1 MDVNNKYYFKIPVG
15 TKSVE
20 LPFEMKWDF
29 IGQDDS
35 IDIWEKDAIKEAIGV
50 AKDFDIL
57 RFSHKPYG
65 NDEQTRIN
73 YKFYFYNS
81 SSTLWENNYEAA
93 GFTIEE
99 NYYISNSFEKSFFKL
114 DFYDTNDTTTQSI
127 QFTVILPIQTGEEDP
142 VQISPYLP
150 DVLIERPE
158 FILDYVKNRE
168 GFFWYWMRDKKFLNL
183 DTFYMSAKFFD
194 AKEGVFVRLM
204 NTVQSALPNPTLFDA
219 SKYFYYRVFLDYTDY
234 TYQIFD
240 INDNRIG
247 TGSEINW
254 YEYIDPS

>member
-65 NDEQTRIN
+65 TDEQTKIN
-73 YKFYFYNS
+73 YKFYFYNT
-81 SSTLWENNYEAA
+81 SSTVWENNYESA

-114 DFYDTNDTTTQSI
+114 DFYDTSDTTTQSI
-127 QFTVILPIQTGEEDP
+127 QFTVILPIQTGEENL
-142 VQISPYLP
+142 VSISPYLP

>member
-57 RFSHKPYG
+57 RYSHKPYG
-65 NDEQTRIN
+65 TDEQTRIN
-73 YKFYFYNS
+73 YKFYFYNT
-81 SSTLWENNYEAA
+81 SSTVWENNYESA

-114 DFYDTNDTTTQSI
+114 DFYDTSDTTTQSI
-127 QFTVILPIQTGEEDP
+127 QFTVILPIQTGEENL
-142 VQISPYLP
+142 VSISPYLP

>member
-65 NDEQTRIN
+65 TDEQTKIN
-73 YKFYFYNS
+73 YKFYFYNTQ
-81 SSTLWENNYEAA
+81 STLWENNYEAA
-93 GFTIEE
+93 GFTIQE

-114 DFYDTNDTTTQSI
+114 DFYDTSDTTTQSI
-127 QFTVILPIQTGEEDP
+127 QFTVILPIQTGEENL
-142 VQISPYLP
+142 VSISPYLP

-204 NTVQSALPNPTLFDA
+204 NTEQSDLPNPTLFDA

>member
-65 NDEQTRIN
+65 TDEQTKIN
-73 YKFYFYNS
+73 YKFYFYNTL
-81 SSTLWENNYEAA
+81 STLWENNYEAA
-93 GFTIEE
+93 GFTIQE

-114 DFYDTNDTTTQSI
+114 DFYDTSDTTTQSI

-204 NTVQSALPNPTLFDA
+204 NTEQSTLPNRTLFDA

-240 INDNRIG
+240 INDTRIG

>member
-65 NDEQTRIN
+65 TDEQTKIN
-73 YKFYFYNS
+73 YKFYFYNTQ
-81 SSTLWENNYEAA
+81 STLWENNYEAA
-93 GFTIEE
+93 GFTIQE

-114 DFYDTNDTTTQSI
+114 DFYDTSDTTTQSI

-204 NTVQSALPNPTLFDA
+204 NTEQSTLPNRTLFDA